1 MRSST
6 VPARV
11 SQSRSREPLRWL
23 RRSAL
28 RSPCPAPHRASLSN
42 SISRWAAKPIISRR
56 NVASEPFS
64 RSVRRAI
71 LSSVIVVILRSEL
84 RVQPNPTQDRHGG
97 RRPARLRQTL
107 GGRSGG
113 PSSGLLHHH
122 QGHNRF
128 GQCFDTALGEY
139 RSIPFRDLLHQ
150 RHDGGHLMR
159 EIKQL
164 REVHAVQNKS
174 GVLNTPIAADQKAI
188 TPIPLHCREI
198 EARQQRRT
206 TILRYVPLPQ
216 VYRALDVA
224 PLIRPSLRCTNRAI
238 LGRLLPFRHG
248 QPPSSRCLRELRRI
262 GL

>member
-97 RRPARLRQTL
+97 RRPARPRPTPC
-107 GGRSGG
+107 GRSSG
-113 PSSGLLHHH
+113 PISGLLHHH
-122 QGHNRF
+122 QGHN
-128 GQCFDTALGEY
+128 QNEAL
-139 RSIPFRDLLHQ
+139 SIESFILESRDRT
-150 RHDGGHLMR
+150 RHLTYVFM
-159 EIKQL
+159 
-164 REVHAVQNKS
+164 NS
-174 GVLNTPIAADQKAI
+174 
-188 TPIPLHCREI
+188 
-198 EARQQRRT
+198 EAE
-206 TILRYVPLPQ
+206 
-216 VYRALDVA
+216 D
-224 PLIRPSLRCTNRAI
+224 
-238 LGRLLPFRHG
+238 RLERWAH
-248 QPPSSRCLRELRRI
+248 
-262 GL
+262 

>member
-97 RRPARLRQTL
+97 RRPARLRPNL
-107 GGRSGG
+107 GGRFGQPLGGPSGG
-113 PSSGLLHHH
+113 PISGLLHHH
-122 QGHNRF
+122 QGQNPP
-128 GQCFDTALGEY
+128 
-139 RSIPFRDLLHQ
+139 RSANLER
-150 RHDGGHLMR
+150 
-159 EIKQL
+159 
-164 REVHAVQNKS
+164 
-174 GVLNTPIAADQKAI
+174 
-188 TPIPLHCREI
+188 
-198 EARQQRRT
+198 ARGSPGRSARR
-206 TILRYVPLPQ
+206 
-216 VYRALDVA
+216 RA
-224 PLIRPSLRCTNRAI
+224 SL
-238 LGRLLPFRHG
+238 F
-248 QPPSSRCLRELRRI
+248 
-262 GL
+262 